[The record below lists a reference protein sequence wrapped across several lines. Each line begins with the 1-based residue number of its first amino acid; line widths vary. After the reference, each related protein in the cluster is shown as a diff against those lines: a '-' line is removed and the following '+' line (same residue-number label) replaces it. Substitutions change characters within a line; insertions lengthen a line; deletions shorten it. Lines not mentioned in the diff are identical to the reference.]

1 VRLVTNNSQPNT
13 YPPWRRSGR
22 FTARGLADGCS
33 HVEDITGIDPPWH
46 ENHASLNGTPSTP
59 LQPANW
65 SAAGEGM
72 GPLRAGWGAAQ
83 GWARVHSAPSGQ
95 LHAHTPPP
103 LRHHLLAHYPNRKV
117 YVSDSSCTL
126 LESTTYR
133 F

>member
-1 VRLVTNNSQPNT
+1 LATRGPHEAQYLSYRAAAQICRP
-13 YPPWRRSGR
+13 GR
-22 FTARGLADGCS
+22 FW
-33 HVEDITGIDPPWH
+33 P
-46 ENHASLNGTPSTP
+46 AS
-59 LQPANW
+59 W